1 MSKLQII
8 PPYQIEVGV
17 PTRRK
22 RACQHPCFDG
32 PYFGPNPPEPSR
44 KYHQFIELNTKPLYA
59 PEILVDVSP
68 ARRIVA
74 KIIVTAVAP

>member
-1 MSKLQII
+1 MDKLQII
-8 PPYQIEVGV
+8 PLYRIEVSL
-17 PTRRK
+17 PSRRK
-22 RACQHPCFDG
+22 RACQHPYFDG
-32 PYFGPNPPEPSR
+32 PYFSPNPPELSR

-59 PEILVDVSP
+59 PGILVDVSP